1 MKKLIWGM
9 ALTILL
15 PAFGIAQT
23 PDAKEIV
30 NRAENNSLGE
40 KSSYCEMS
48 MTIVRP
54 KWERT
59 LKMKLWTKA
68 RDKALTLITYPAKEK
83 GQTFLKV
90 GSNMWNWL
98 PSINR
103 MIKIP
108 ASMMSQGWMGSDYTN
123 DDVLKESSLTNDY
136 NHTLLG
142 EEAFGG
148 FNCYKIEMKPKPDA
162 AVVWGKLIT
171 WISKSD
177 YLMLKTEYYD
187 EDGYLV
193 RTEVASDVKE
203 MGGRKVAAH
212 IEIIPADK
220 PNQKTVIVLDAIKF
234 NIDLN
239 DNTFSQQTM
248 KTIK

>member
-9 ALTILL
+9 AAAILL
-15 PAFGIAQT
+15 PAFSIAQT

-30 NRAENNSLGE
+30 KRAEDKALGE
-40 KSSYCEMS
+40 KSSYSEMS

-59 LKMKLWTKA
+59 LKMKLWTKG

-90 GSNMWNWL
+90 GSNMWNWV
-98 PSINR
+98 PTINR

-123 DDVLKESSLTNDY
+123 DDILKESSLTNDY

-142 EEAFGG
+142 EENYGG
-148 FNCYKIEMKPKPDA
+148 YRCYKIELKPKPDA
-162 AVVWGKLIT
+162 AVVWGKLIK
-171 WISKSD
+171 WISKDD

-193 RTEVASDVKE
+193 RTEIGSDVKV
-203 MGGRKVAAH
+203 MDNRKVASKL
-212 IEIIPADK
+212 EIIPADK
-220 PNQKTVIVLDAIKF
+220 PNQKTVVVVDVMRF
-234 NIDLN
+234 NSGITDERC
-239 DNTFSQQTM
+239 SQQYM
-248 KTIK
+248 KSIK